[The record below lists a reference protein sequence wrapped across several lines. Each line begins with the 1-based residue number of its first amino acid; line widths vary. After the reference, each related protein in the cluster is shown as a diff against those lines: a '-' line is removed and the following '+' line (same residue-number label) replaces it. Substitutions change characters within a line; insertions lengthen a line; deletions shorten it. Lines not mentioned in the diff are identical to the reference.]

1 MNTYVPFFAK
11 PSGSGLT
18 TVYTCPPGT
27 SSLVGNIMLC
37 NVAGL
42 GIEAVDLALTVGGV
56 DYYIAKGLTVP
67 TGTTLQIS
75 GSIALS
81 EGIALRVGTTYLN
94 SVHVV
99 GSVMETT

>member
-11 PSGSGLT
+11 PTGSGLA
-18 TVYTCPPGT
+18 TVYTCPSGT
-27 SSLVGNIMLC
+27 TAVINNITVS

-42 GIEAVDLALTVGGV
+42 GIEAVDIIVTVSSV
-56 DYYIAKGLTVP
+56 DYYIAKGVTIP
-67 TGTTLQIS
+67 TATTLQIS
-75 GSIALS
+75 GPIVLS
-81 EGIALRVGTTYLN
+81 AGATLRVGTTYLN

>member
-1 MNTYVPFFAK
+1 MNTYVPFFSK

-18 TVYTCPPGT
+18 TVYTCPSGKT
-27 SSLVGNIMLC
+27 SVINNITLC

-42 GIEAVDLALTVGGV
+42 GIEAVDLMVTVSGI
-56 DYYIAKGLTVP
+56 DYYIAKGVTIP
-67 TGTTLQIS
+67 TATTLQIS
-75 GSIALS
+75 GSIVLS
-81 EGIALRVGTTYLN
+81 AGATLRVGTTYLN

>member
-1 MNTYVPFFAK
+1 MNTYVPFFSK

-18 TVYTCPPGT
+18 TVYTCPSGT
-27 SSLVGNIMLC
+27 TAVINNITLC

-42 GIEAVDLALTVGGV
+42 GIEAVDVMVTVSGI
-56 DYYIAKGLTVP
+56 DYYIAKGVTIP
-67 TGTTLQIS
+67 TATTLQIS
-75 GSIALS
+75 GSIVLS
-81 EGIALRVGTTYLN
+81 AGATLRVGTTYLN